1 MNGRKIK
8 HKLKDDATD
17 IAKWYHGKI
26 VGISEDITMEHVGYT
41 DTFKWDKADIKED
54 IRNSD
59 LNTTY
64 LLQPLGILHCPN
76 NRLIIH
82 FCVDHPDKVYCVT

>member
-64 LLQPLGILHCPN
+64 LLQPLGFLHCPN
-76 NRLIIH
+76 NIQTNNTLLCRSS
-82 FCVDHPDKVYCVT
+82 